1 MRCEK
6 DIAIAFEGGELISA
20 KQANTRTKK
29 NIIDTATVELKKIA
43 DKINDSIND
52 GCFYTT
58 IYELSEEA
66 REKLE
71 ALGYRIG
78 DPFPYDD
85 SFYTISWD

>member
-6 DIAIAFEGGELISA
+6 DITIAFEGGELISA
-20 KQANTRTKK
+20 KQANTKTKK
-29 NIIDTATVELKKIA
+29 NIIDNATVELRKIA

-52 GCFYTT
+52 GCFYIT

-71 ALGYRIG
+71 APGYRID
-78 DPFPYDD
+78 DPFPYND